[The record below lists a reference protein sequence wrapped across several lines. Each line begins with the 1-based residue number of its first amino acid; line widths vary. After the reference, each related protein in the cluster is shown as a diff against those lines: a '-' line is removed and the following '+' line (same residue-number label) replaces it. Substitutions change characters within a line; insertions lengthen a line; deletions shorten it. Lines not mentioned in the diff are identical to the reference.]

1 MFKWVFAALCGA
13 ALQWAAVAAAQVPAS
28 KPITIIVPFTA
39 GGPADTLARLLGE
52 RMERTL
58 GQSFIVENVT
68 GAAGSVGI
76 GRVVRAAPDGQTIG
90 IGHLGTQIFN
100 GALYHL
106 QYDLVNDLE
115 PIALLPANVGVIVAK
130 RDVPAHDLTE
140 LIAWLKANPDQA
152 TSATAG
158 IGSVAHLASI
168 YFQDKTGA
176 TLRIV
181 PYRGGSAALN
191 DVIAG
196 HVSFMF
202 DQLTGSSAELYRSGK
217 VRPFA
222 LAAKAR
228 LPLIPDVPTVD
239 EAGVPG
245 LYVSTWYSLWA
256 PKGTPRGVIARL
268 NAAVVAALADP
279 AVRNRLEE
287 QAAQIPARDQ
297 QTPEA
302 LGAFQKAEIAKWW
315 PIIKAAN
322 IKVE

>member
-1 MFKWVFAALCGA
+1 
-13 ALQWAAVAAAQVPAS
+13 
-28 KPITIIVPFTA
+28 
-39 GGPADTLARLLGE
+39 
-52 RMERTL
+52 
-58 GQSFIVENVT
+58 
-68 GAAGSVGI
+68 
-76 GRVVRAAPDGQTIG
+76 
-90 IGHLGTQIFN
+90 
-100 GALYHL
+100 
-106 QYDLVNDLE
+106 
-115 PIALLPANVGVIVAK
+115 K

-191 DVIAG
+191 HVIAG

-202 DQLTGSSAELYRSGK
+202 AHLPGRSAELYRSGK

-239 EAGVPG
+239 EAGIPG

-256 PKGTPRGVIARL
+256 PKGTSRDVIARL

-279 AVRNRLEE
+279 VVRNRLEE
-287 QAAQIPARDQ
+287 QAAQIPPREQ

-302 LGAFQKAEIAKWW
+302 LGALQKAEIAKWW